1 MNIVIEQAGP
11 DDARLLSVLAT
22 VSFYEAY
29 FEQDTPT
36 DIANY
41 ITESFSIGLI
51 ESELADPLIS
61 YHVAYLNEKAVGYAK
76 LARGSSAEGV
86 EDGRGIEIKRIY
98 TLERVW
104 GKGVGDRLLQHCK
117 TVAKQSG
124 AEYVWLG
131 VWEENA
137 RALRFY
143 AKHEFYRVGT
153 VTFPY
158 GDSVGINKVMK
169 LEI

>member
-1 MNIVIEQAGP
+1 MNIQIEQAGP
-11 DDARLLSVLAT
+11 DAARLISVIGT

-29 FEQDTPT
+29 FEQDTPA

-41 ITESFSIGLI
+41 ITESFGTELI
-51 ESELADPLIS
+51 ERELADPSVS
-61 YHVAYLNEKAVGYAK
+61 YHIAYLNEKAVGYAK
-76 LARGSSAEGV
+76 LVRDSMAEGAD
-86 EDGRGIEIKRIY
+86 DGRGIEVKRIY

-104 GKGVGDRLLQHCK
+104 GKGVGDRLLAHCK
-117 TVAKQSG
+117 KVAKESG
-124 AEYVWLG
+124 AEYIWLG

-143 AKHEFYRVGT
+143 AKHGFRRVGT

-169 LEI
+169 LEL